1 MAGFWHALA
10 DGGFITKEK
19 LKRLMRTD
27 GFSDD
32 ERVGFINRQLVETRQ
47 GTKVITDLFK
57 QTFPDTDIVYVKAP
71 NVSDFRHEFD
81 LIKCRMINNF
91 HHANDAYLNIVVG
104 NVYDVKFTRNPY
116 NFIKD
121 YEKGK
126 EKYNMAK
133 MFKYNVSRNGV
144 TAWSIDGEKSID
156 TVRKV
161 MARNTPLV
169 TRMNYEAHGAL
180 YDQNLVTKRGITKAN
195 RDAYLPAKATDDRL
209 AAVEKYGGY
218 RKYTGTYFFLVEY
231 TEKGKRV
238 RSLEALPLYLKD
250 HYNTKEQLEEY
261 CRERLGLKEPSV
273 RYRRIKMY
281 SKIRVNGFEVLLTGR
296 SENRLLISNAEE
308 LKIIK
313 WMLKICF
320 AECVLMYLHITG
332 MIIQRI
338 FRLYMIL
345 NQKHG
350 D

>member
-1 MAGFWHALA
+1 
-10 DGGFITKEK
+10 
-19 LKRLMRTD
+19 
-27 GFSDD
+27 
-32 ERVGFINRQLVETRQ
+32 
-47 GTKVITDLFK
+47 
-57 QTFPDTDIVYVKAP
+57 
-71 NVSDFRHEFD
+71 
-81 LIKCRMINNF
+81 
-91 HHANDAYLNIVVG
+91 
-104 NVYDVKFTRNPY
+104 
-116 NFIKD
+116 
-121 YEKGK
+121 
-126 EKYNMAK
+126 MAK

-195 RDAYLPAKATDDRL
+195 RDAYLPAKTTDDRL

-218 RKYTGTYFFLVEY
+218 RKYKGTYFFLVEY

-281 SKIRVNGFEVLLTGR
+281 SKIRINGFEVLLTGR
-296 SENRLLISNAEE
+296 SGNRLLISNAQE
-308 LKIIK
+308 LKISYEYAK
-313 WMLKICF
+313 
-320 AECVLMYLHITG
+320 Y
-332 MIIQRI
+332 IID
-338 FRLYMIL
+338 LA
-345 NQKHG
+345 G
-350 D
+350 